1 MSLALAKCPDP
12 PPETAP
18 DALTKQQKAAILLSV
33 LIRANAAPNL
43 DNIATAAL
51 KQTVDTMATF
61 GDVPQATV
69 DAVILEFLTELGAFG
84 VSLRGELE
92 DTLNALKGHVSD
104 KVLENIRKA
113 YIRSP
118 AVDVWTR
125 IASAEPAELRAC
137 IEAEHLQIAATVLSK
152 IPSPLAAEI
161 LGAMEPERARETMLA
176 IVNAGEIAPEIIEVI
191 GQSISETLFAGD
203 GDSIFDKTPVERAG
217 DIMNFTQS
225 EIRDRMLDEFGKS
238 DPDTAE
244 KIRKAMF
251 TFPDIPERVQ
261 PRDVSAILRA
271 VPQESLLKALKGAE
285 KEAPQAADFLL
296 SNLPKRAAEQIRD
309 DLSELET
316 VKPKDAD
323 AAMNEVIA
331 AIRELEK
338 SGEITLILEE
348 EV

>member
-1 MSLALAKCPDP
+1 MSLALAKRPDP

-18 DALTKQQKAAILLSV
+18 ATLTKQQKAAILLSV

-69 DAVILEFLTELGAFG
+69 DTVILEFLTELGAFG

-125 IASAEPAELRAC
+125 IASADPADLRTC
-137 IEAEHLQIAATVLSK
+137 IEAEHLHIAATVLSK

-161 LGAMEPERARETMLA
+161 LGMMEPDRARETMLA
-176 IVNAGEIAPEIIEVI
+176 IVNAGEIAPDILDLI

-225 EIRDRMLDEFGKS
+225 EIRDRMMEDFGKS

-251 TFPDIPERVQ
+251 TFPDIPERIQ
-261 PRDVSAILRA
+261 PRDVPAILRS
-271 VPQESLLKALKGAE
+271 VPQDTLLVALRGAE
-285 KEAPQAADFLL
+285 TAAPQAAEFLL
-296 SNLPKRAAEQIRD
+296 SNLSKRAAEQLRD
-309 DLSELET
+309 DLAELEP
-316 VKPKDAD
+316 VKQKEVDS
-323 AAMNEVIA
+323 AMNEVIA

-348 EV
+348 DP